1 MIYAPDVRS
10 SAARWRLPVCLT
22 VAALALGLAVP
33 ALANGRFPESQR
45 LLEHPGNPDRLYL
58 TATFGLLVTE
68 DRGKNWYTICEEAFA
83 LKFLEG
89 DPLLEVMPDG
99 SLIGGIHDTLNRSA
113 DCGCTWKTTLAA
125 SAKEYVVDISV
136 DRSTGAVLALVA
148 DSTTFPT
155 RFSVSE
161 SMDRGQTWNKLSD
174 LPVEIVNGLTIDVA
188 PSDSSRVYV
197 TGVTYNYPDN
207 PAVALLAVSN
217 DHGATWQTREIQGA
231 SASATPYIAAVDAT
245 HPDRLYVR
253 TDEWLDF
260 GDYAANDALL
270 HSDDAGQTWRELD
283 RRPAK
288 LFGFALSP
296 DGATVLIGYG
306 DPVQSGGR
314 TVNPDEMGIYT
325 ASTSTFSFAKIFA
338 GAVGCLRWTS
348 NGLYVCLTENHPD
361 LPTPGMSL
369 GFSPTVDFTL
379 ATQNPLTSLLG
390 VKQVRGPLAC
400 TASVCADNWKTGMDA
415 VAPLCQLLQASCD
428 VDPSVNVLSCLAQ
441 PDAGAAGGAS
451 GTGGSGAGGNV
462 TGAGGSTGAG
472 GAGGGTSGGCGCAAG
487 PSPSQDGG
495 LATIALVALA
505 IGFRRR
511 GHRSKEVLH
520 VRSHR

>member
-1 MIYAPDVRS
+1 MIYDPDVCS

-22 VAALALGLAVP
+22 LAALALGTAAP

-99 SLIGGIHDTLNRSA
+99 SLIGGIYDTLNRST

-125 SAKEYVVDISV
+125 GAKEYVVDLSV

-148 DSTTFPT
+148 DSTTLPT
-155 RFSVSE
+155 RFSVFE
-161 SMDRGQTWNKLSD
+161 SMDRGQTWKKLSD

-188 PSDSSRVYV
+188 PSNSSRVYV
-197 TGVTYNYPDN
+197 SGLTRTDPAN

-231 SASATPYIAAVDAT
+231 GASAGPYIAAVDAT

-270 HSDDAGQTWRELD
+270 YSDDAGQTWRELD

-314 TVNPDEMGIYT
+314 TVNADEMGIYR

-348 NGLYVCLTENHPD
+348 NGLYTCLTENHPD

-379 ATQNPLTSLLG
+379 ATQTPLTSLLASSRCAG
-390 VKQVRGPLAC
+390 RSPAPLRSAPTTGRQAWTRSRPSANCCRRAATSIRPSTCSPVRLSQTRGPTPGARAGRAAGRALAA
-400 TASVCADNWKTGMDA
+400 TLPAQGDRPARAAA
-415 VAPLCQLLQASCD
+415 VAARPA
-428 VDPSVNVLSCLAQ
+428 AA
-441 PDAGAAGGAS
+441 DAPPGRRPAR
-451 GTGGSGAGGNV
+451 TGGW
-462 TGAGGSTGAG
+462 
-472 GAGGGTSGGCGCAAG
+472 
-487 PSPSQDGG
+487 P
-495 LATIALVALA
+495 
-505 IGFRRR
+505 
-511 GHRSKEVLH
+511 
-520 VRSHR
+520 